1 MEIRSL
7 VEAALREDLGGGGD
21 VTTDAIFDSD
31 ARCRVQLN
39 AKQDG
44 VLSGIDCFRAAM
56 DLMRAEVTGW
66 AGKDDGDSFA
76 NGDLVVSFEG
86 RTSGVL
92 QAERVALNFVQRL
105 SGVATLTAA
114 YVAAAG
120 DCICDTRKTTPLM
133 RSLEKR
139 AVLHGRGRNHRFG
152 LSDGVLIKDNH
163 IAAAGGI
170 TQAVTRARERVHH
183 LLKIEVEVTTL
194 VELDE
199 AITAGVDAVLLDN
212 MTIDEMR
219 DAVTRAKGH
228 PVILEA
234 SGNMNI
240 DRASEA
246 AATGVDRVSVGAL
259 THSAPA
265 IDLSLAIERA

>member
-1 MEIRSL
+1 MDLNQL
-7 VEAALREDLGGGGD
+7 VEAALREDLGAAGD
-21 VTTDAIFDSD
+21 VTTDAIVD
-31 ARCRVQLN
+31 ADDRCRVQLI

-56 DLMRAEVTGW
+56 DLMHADVTDW
-66 AGKDDGDSFA
+66 TGKDDGDSFT
-76 NGDLVVSFEG
+76 NGDLVVSFGG
-86 RTSGVL
+86 RSSGVL

-120 DCICDTRKTTPLM
+120 ACICDTRKTTPMM

-139 AVLHGRGRNHRFG
+139 AVIHGGGRNHRFG

-170 TQAVTRARERVHH
+170 TSAVTRARDRVHH

-199 AITAGVDAVLLDN
+199 ALTAGVDAVLLDN
-212 MTIDEMR
+212 MSIDEMC
-219 DAVTRAKGH
+219 DAVARVKGH
-228 PVILEA
+228 DVIVEA
-234 SGNMNI
+234 SGNMDI
-240 DRASEA
+240 ARAAEA
-246 AATGVDRVSVGAL
+246 AAVGVDRVSVGAL

-265 IDLSLAIERA
+265 IDLSLAIDSV